1 MDQRTEICMIC
12 HELLKNKICHKL
24 KCCGK
29 VIHEDCIHK
38 WVEQKK
44 NCINTCPNCREDI
57 KSYLDLVD
65 FGDKDMVEFVDLD
78 D

>member
-1 MDQRTEICMIC
+1 MLWKSHTRRLYTQVGGT
-12 HELLKNKICHKL
+12 
-24 KCCGK
+24 
-29 VIHEDCIHK
+29 
-38 WVEQKK
+38 KK